1 MLTYKNRELNI
12 DGIITS
18 HDTILKLL
26 TDFDCVIMGV
36 IKLSNQST
44 KIINFI
50 KENNYY
56 KGRLLITK
64 EDLPYLNNCKMYI
77 TLIDGDTSQTSNEID
92 IEFDITKVTS
102 TVKAY
107 ASNEIVEIRK
117 DLAQLSYK
125 LDEVIAKAP
134 SFIVTPTTPINSNF
148 IKPGM
153 IPIAIDETGRCIFQ
167 YPFID
172 HITEIN
178 GQKSVNSAIIL
189 TAKDIPIEQTDVDSA
204 IKAHT
209 EAIKELTSYMRTIS
223 TELKTTNAKVAEI
236 EKALISHT
244 DSSII

>member
-1 MLTYKNRELNI
+1 MLIYKNRELSI

-18 HDTILKLL
+18 GDTIVKLL
-26 TDFDCVIMGV
+26 TDFNCTIVGV
-36 IKLSNQST
+36 VKLSNQNS

-50 KENNYY
+50 QENNYY

-77 TLIDGDTSQTSNEID
+77 TLIDGDTSQMSNEID
-92 IEFDITKVTS
+92 IEFDIAKVSS
-102 TVKAY
+102 TVKAH
-107 ASNEIVEIRK
+107 ASSDIIEIRK
-117 DLAQLSYK
+117 DLAQLYHK
-125 LDEVIAKAP
+125 LETIIAKTP
-134 SFIVTPTTPINSNF
+134 SFIVTPTTPINFESV
-148 IKPGM
+148 KPGM
-153 IPIAIDETGRCIFQ
+153 IPVAIDETGRCIFQ

-178 GQKSVNSAIIL
+178 GQKSVNSAIML

-209 EAIKELTSYMRTIS
+209 EAIKELNSYMRTIS
-223 TELKTTNAKVAEI
+223 TELKSVNAKVAKLEQT
-236 EKALISHT
+236 LITHT